1 MSLRPTDDPTVYPFE
16 ALREHG
22 LLWLINR
29 MVFNSM
35 GLTLALDYPK
45 GTTSEQIITNAI
57 EPTGWMMLGDGSEVF
72 TMGDRLDEANF
83 ANAMDF
89 IDGHRELGRVKA
101 KIRELGFD
109 SFESMVESFNE
120 FERVWVAG
128 AGNPIPVTDGDIP
141 DGA

>member
-29 MVFNSM
+29 TVFHPM
-35 GLTLALDYPK
+35 GLALALDYPAAS
-45 GTTSEQIITNAI
+45 TSEQIIANEI
-57 EPTGWMMLGDGSEVF
+57 EPTGWMLLGDGSEVF
-72 TMGDRLDEANF
+72 TMSEELDEENF
-83 ANAMDF
+83 TNAVDF
-89 IDGHRELGRVKA
+89 LDEHREFGRVKA